1 MSREGSDAEEE
12 EEEGDDLKPLPSAA
26 EAADGGGGE
35 QGHNSIEKN
44 WLDVWLEMSLGF
56 LL

>member
-1 MSREGSDAEEE
+1 MSREGSDAEE

-44 WLDVWLEMSLGF
+44 WLEFWLEISLCF